1 MAQREEEIFNC
12 NLGQW
17 NHKNSRKR
25 KKTKTYI
32 YLTCFLRELKER
44 GSNSE
49 AEQHSKDG
57 KLQQLAWLAPHN
69 PCNPILGQLPNR
81 YPRSKWKSENKMKSI
96 TLYVQNKYCGDTQLA
111 LNQHIMKKLR
121 EICIHLMVWMIDFFF
136 FFFKVDRKWK
146 KQESSHIY
154 NVIFLHTQIY
164 CWLQLY

>member
-1 MAQREEEIFNC
+1 MFERLHGQNQETRHSLDQSGPEGTKNEAQWHKGRKKFLIAIWDSEIIKT
-12 NLGQW
+12 QE
-17 NHKNSRKR
+17 KE

-81 YPRSKWKSENKMKSI
+81 
-96 TLYVQNKYCGDTQLA
+96 
-111 LNQHIMKKLR
+111 
-121 EICIHLMVWMIDFFF
+121 
-136 FFFKVDRKWK
+136 
-146 KQESSHIY
+146 
-154 NVIFLHTQIY
+154 
-164 CWLQLY
+164 